1 MYIPEFWAGVLS
13 TVSAEM
19 ITFIAVIIYA
29 LIKSSNKN
37 KEKRKNDSTRPN
49 E

>member
-13 TVSAEM
+13 VLSAEM
-19 ITFIAVIIYA
+19 IAFVSVIIYA
-29 LIKSSNKN
+29 LIKS
-37 KEKRKNDSTRPN
+37 RKKGRGGD

>member
-13 TVSAEM
+13 VLSAEM
-19 ITFIAVIIYA
+19 IAFIAAIIYA
-29 LIKSSNKN
+29 LIKSGN
-37 KEKRKNDSTRPN
+37 KRKED